1 MSHFDVWLCLAQSLV
16 DSLNGA
22 CRICLEPA
30 DVGDYQAWFGL
41 AHDADVGIRVI
52 TMDHIIFA
60 V

>member
-1 MSHFDVWLCLAQSLV
+1 MLMLHFDVWHCLAQSLV

-41 AHDADVGIRVI
+41 ADDVDVGIHV
-52 TMDHIIFA
+52 T
-60 V
+60 